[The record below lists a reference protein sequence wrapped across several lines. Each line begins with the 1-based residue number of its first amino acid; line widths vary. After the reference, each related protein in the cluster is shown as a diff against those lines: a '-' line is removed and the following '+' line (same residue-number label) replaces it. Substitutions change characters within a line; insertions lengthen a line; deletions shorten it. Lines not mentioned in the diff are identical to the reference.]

1 MAPHE
6 LHLLCMLKTHCI
18 WQKNKLELL
27 YQIPGLKTPPVQMY
41 MYMMA
46 QHWSSL
52 ETQGQSV
59 RSGERARRKFSS
71 TGKRAPGF
79 QLSQNCFQKFK
90 RMPAPDWAQ
99 KMLCIIVPNRR
110 FSWVLFVSLYT
121 TAIVSITDCLA
132 HAPKTCTQSG
142 YFQFDIKSPSFSK
155 KQAWAYNRYSCLH
168 RSHLA

>member
-1 MAPHE
+1 MHAE
-6 LHLLCMLKTHCI
+6 NSLYLT
-18 WQKNKLELL
+18 KNKLELL

-46 QHWSSL
+46 QHWSSS
-52 ETQGQSV
+52 ETQGKSV

-71 TGKRAPGF
+71 TDERAPGF

-110 FSWVLFVSLYT
+110 TVSPEFFS
-121 TAIVSITDCLA
+121 
-132 HAPKTCTQSG
+132 
-142 YFQFDIKSPSFSK
+142 
-155 KQAWAYNRYSCLH
+155 
-168 RSHLA
+168 

>member
-1 MAPHE
+1 MHAE
-6 LHLLCMLKTHCI
+6 NSLYLT
-18 WQKNKLELL
+18 KNKLELL

-59 RSGERARRKFSS
+59 RSGERAQRKFSS

-110 FSWVLFVSLYT
+110 FS
-121 TAIVSITDCLA
+121 
-132 HAPKTCTQSG
+132 
-142 YFQFDIKSPSFSK
+142 
-155 KQAWAYNRYSCLH
+155 
-168 RSHLA
+168 